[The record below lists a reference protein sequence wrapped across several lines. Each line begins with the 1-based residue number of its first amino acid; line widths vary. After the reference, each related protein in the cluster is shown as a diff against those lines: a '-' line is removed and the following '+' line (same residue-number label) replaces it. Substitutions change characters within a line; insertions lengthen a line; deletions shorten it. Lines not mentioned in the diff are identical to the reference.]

1 MVDIATV
8 KCVKL
13 KIKLLIS
20 EFYQMTIHF
29 KRKKVYTC
37 NGFVCIKSLST
48 EFQIGPGWLNEL
60 GSWIT

>member
-1 MVDIATV
+1 
-8 KCVKL
+8 
-13 KIKLLIS
+13 
-20 EFYQMTIHF
+20 MTIHF

-48 EFQIGPGWLNEL
+48 EFQIGPLDYLTTHTSLSPIQCGGPWWLNEL